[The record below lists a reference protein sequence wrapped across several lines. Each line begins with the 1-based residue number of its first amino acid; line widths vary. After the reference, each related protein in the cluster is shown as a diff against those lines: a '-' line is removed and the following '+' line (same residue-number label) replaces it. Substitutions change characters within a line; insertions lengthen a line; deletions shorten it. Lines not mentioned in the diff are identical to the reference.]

1 MNKATL
7 SVAYD
12 MISNLISLECLLL
25 QTHCCVRL
33 RCLASEGRSS
43 GIFDSSEAVWFRASL
58 WTLHQRQSVIFTA
71 ARASVDEQS
80 LAGVSVGSG
89 PQGGGAAFARRSS
102 QMLSQ
107 SRVVSDGNAHHFL
120 LCSPAEASDLAA
132 VQRQCPASSPKGA
145 EEVVLYHA
153 AGAGGAGRRL
163 VAVTIPVSVAA
174 SSTLAME
181 YVKKRLLLW
190 EDELNA
196 SAGAMDEDEPSSV
209 SADAAAA
216 RHQAAAQTA
225 QQAAAAASRISGDGV
240 GVGGGAMRAQPAPS
254 NTAASQ
260 NVGAGQASAGGQRPT
275 LFNLLEALASDS
287 VTTPEQR
294 NSIRGI
300 VTDFLNHDLP
310 HSKVYSF
317 IGAVVGHDV
326 LHTIVRKLEN
336 EPGRLGVPDAG
347 GLARIEKAFGL
358 SKTTT
363 PQPGG
368 HTSQPSGT
376 ASSST
381 SPHGLPSGGRSGG
394 SMSQDQQHASG
405 AFDGGASNAGV
416 TSRDAILR
424 VIRRNLDSRRMP
436 PQSTKDVF
444 EKVRWLPV
452 RRPLT
457 PVPVFGHTL
466 ISFSNK
472 AIFFGGTNERG
483 EGVSFSSA
491 CVINLNFFS
500 SRIFAFN
507 GDCPSERDGHSTNG
521 LTLQHSPGVILFG
534 GLSGNHFCND
544 VYVLELEFK
553 RWVRKHPAGA
563 LPAPRDQHAASV
575 FPAKTETG
583 NWRDNSSDNLSEFLF
598 IFGGRTGNPCVSFH
612 CLNDMWALH
621 LPSNTWAEV
630 RVGETRPPPRYGF
643 SMIWSEDLHLSL
655 FGGETHGA
663 NGRVSCKERV
673 LLEDFWHFK
682 IKDIVNEA
690 RSGPVVVGEWQ
701 QEIYEGKIGPRS
713 HYAAI
718 FITQRYQEPRAE
730 PRTIE
735 RLMLITS
742 GVTTVTEGGRA
753 RAVET
758 DQISV
763 YFFSKKQWYT
773 VKPRYPADYVG
784 EPFGARQR
792 HVSCFFETHNSL
804 SRTSRPPVPCLFI
817 HGGFRR
823 HQVLGDAWVLSL
835 TGDDPYKG
843 LMSQW
848 GSGVP
853 ACPAGRESL
862 HSHLLSHGVNSTR
875 MTPSWYQRDTHTPGI
890 LWALCSQQRWLFGA
904 IAQLVDN
911 AMHPSVG
918 CRNVWIKF
926 EETPDKDPMLSVQD
940 DGQGL
945 DYPAMNKLLR
955 LYGSFEP
962 GERRRKG
969 YEYGCGFKM
978 AYGRIASSC
987 AIMSRTQGTIG
998 IGMLSLELMGHCD
1011 AREIAAPMCMW
1022 RLPNKELINR
1032 DPNNMADHRHHQRLL
1047 MTYTPFTTPSLLA
1060 EQINVLGT
1068 TPGSRIVF
1076 WDLRDDLDA
1085 LVLDPRDNMLYLSA
1099 APDMRVAGRSRCEA
1113 AAVPGS
1119 SEFERTT
1126 GQAGEAQAVAG
1137 SEFKTEGDQSI
1148 TNGAPDAAGVSL
1160 AGEKQQ
1166 IARDPCRPRIDET
1179 AAATTQVGP
1188 DMLDVDEDGKPL
1200 SPTEQ
1205 PAAAAAGNEAEEAPQ
1220 GESGVKGEQAVAAG
1234 SSERSNGVDDAQGT
1248 SAKTQKSLPPYFP
1261 LWTTARHSP
1270 DFCLATYLFWL
1281 HLHAP
1286 ATVHVQGIPLAPQP
1300 ASYDG
1305 KLQRRREDNAVS
1317 AELTDG
1323 VAEPSV
1329 SSKAQQEASDAA
1341 DLKANLVSSISRPQT
1356 GLGDKRSADGET
1368 SSDGSPAAPSL
1379 YVFLKQRL
1387 YAPAELSYLFTP
1399 ADHDSGCF
1407 ALLGFLND
1415 PTDNTSQPR
1424 VCEAGVML
1432 YFRQRLV
1439 RKLECTFP
1447 DAPKSIDAS
1456 RCPPSERLFGDDEDP
1471 PQLCRYAFTAVINVP
1486 EWMLP
1491 SLNKQEFLHEN
1502 NKPYMKFKARCMKL
1516 MQDYL
1521 MRCRNPQALAEWLEQ
1536 RAKRLSDYQDMQ
1548 RRSRP
1553 KRRLNEDLTDEEQPR
1568 RSPTP
1573 PLTHSSSGAPIWTG
1587 QRGSNTGSAEDA
1599 SGAAK
1604 IQLQQPSSVG
1614 GPEYP
1619 NDEEG
1624 AAEEPCPAQEKKD
1637 GLGAEDAPQDG
1648 MEPSSEGVPLT
1659 GFTESEERETK
1670 DDIGEAAEE
1679 AAVASKS
1686 EEPWTHEGSASHD
1699 TPME

>member
-1 MNKATL
+1 MSVPQDQPLAGMPVG
-7 SVAYD
+7 SVA
-12 MISNLISLECLLL
+12 
-25 QTHCCVRL
+25 Q
-33 RCLASEGRSS
+33 
-43 GIFDSSEAVWFRASL
+43 
-58 WTLHQRQSVIFTA
+58 
-71 ARASVDEQS
+71 
-80 LAGVSVGSG
+80 
-89 PQGGGAAFARRSS
+89 GGAAYGKRGS

-107 SRVVSDGNAHHFL
+107 SRVISDGSAHHFL
-120 LCSPAEASDLAA
+120 LCSPAEAADLAS

-145 EEVVLYHA
+145 EDVVLYHA
-153 AGAGGAGRRL
+153 PSAGGTGRRL
-163 VAVTIPVSVAA
+163 VAVSVPVSLAA
-174 SSTLAME
+174 TSVLAME
-181 YVKKRLLLW
+181 FLKKRLLVW

-196 SAGAMDEDEPSSV
+196 TSSAMDEDEPSGVPTDGAS
-209 SADAAAA
+209 A
-216 RHQAAAQTA
+216 RHQALAASGATA
-225 QQAAAAASRISGDGV
+225 QASGPQQIAAPAATRLPGEGAPCAVPGASVRAQAGPTSATAPQPVA
-240 GVGGGAMRAQPAPS
+240 GGA
-254 NTAASQ
+254 
-260 NVGAGQASAGGQRPT
+260 AGQPSSGGQRPT

-363 PQPGG
+363 PQPS
-368 HTSQPSGT
+368 HTSQASGP

-381 SPHGLPSGGRSGG
+381 SPHGLPSVGGRTAASVA
-394 SMSQDQQHASG
+394 QDQQQGIGG
-405 AFDGGASNAGV
+405 AFDGGAPSAGL

-436 PQSTKDVF
+436 PQSSKDVF

-534 GLSGNHFCND
+534 GLSGNQFCND

-583 NWRDNSSDNLSEFLF
+583 NWRDNSADNLSEFLF

-621 LPSNTWAEV
+621 LPSNTWTEV

-753 RAVET
+753 RATET

-848 GSGVP
+848 GPGVAP
-853 ACPAGRESL
+853 CPGSRESL
-862 HSHLLSHGVNSTR
+862 HSHLMSHGVNSTR

-1068 TPGSRIVF
+1068 MPGSRMVF
-1076 WDLRDDLDA
+1076 WDLRDDLDS
-1085 LVLDPRDNMLYLSA
+1085 LVLDPRDSMLYLSA
-1099 APDMRVAGRSRCEA
+1099 APDVRLPSRGRSGA
-1113 AAVPGS
+1113 DSPPAGLDTAKAS
-1119 SEFERTT
+1119 
-1126 GQAGEAQAVAG
+1126 GQASGASASSSSCAR
-1137 SEFKTEGDQSI
+1137 TGDER
-1148 TNGAPDAAGVSL
+1148 NL
-1160 AGEKQQ
+1160 ANRASDGQGPSANEKPH
-1166 IARDPCRPRIDET
+1166 IARDPCRPRIDE
-1179 AAATTQVGP
+1179 AAAPNAQVGP

-1205 PAAAAAGNEAEEAPQ
+1205 AATSVPGNE
-1220 GESGVKGEQAVAAG
+1220 GEDGQEGDSGVKTEQTAG
-1234 SSERSNGVDDAQGT
+1234 STERTSGSEQNNQGEVK
-1248 SAKTQKSLPPYFP
+1248 SQKSLPPYFP

-1286 ATVHVQGIPLAPQP
+1286 ATIHVQGIPLSPQP
-1300 ASYDG
+1300 ASYG
-1305 KLQRRREDNAVS
+1305 GRAFGRREDRTP

-1323 VAEPSV
+1323 MADANAA
-1329 SSKAQQEASDAA
+1329 SKEQQEASDASGDA
-1341 DLKANLVSSISRPQT
+1341 KAKLVSSISRPQT
-1356 GLGDKRSADGET
+1356 ALAEKRGADGEAV
-1368 SSDGSPAAPSL
+1368 SDGSPQVPSL

-1399 ADHDSGCF
+1399 TDHDCGCF
-1407 ALLGFLND
+1407 ALMGFLND
-1415 PTDNTSQPR
+1415 PTNHSSPR
-1424 VCEAGVML
+1424 VCEAGVLL
-1432 YFRQRLV
+1432 YFKQRLI
-1439 RKLECTFP
+1439 RKLECAFP

-1456 RCPPSERLFGDDEDP
+1456 RYPPSGSLFGEDDEA

-1516 MQDYL
+1516 MQEYL
-1521 MRCRNPQALAEWLEQ
+1521 MRCRDPQALGEWLEQ
-1536 RAKRLSDYQDMQ
+1536 RAKRLSDYQEMQ

-1587 QRGSNTGSAEDA
+1587 QRGSNTGNAEDA

-1604 IQLQQPSSVG
+1604 IELQQPSAS
-1614 GPEYP
+1614 EDP

-1624 AAEEPCPAQEKKD
+1624 AAEDGGSPQVKKD
-1637 GLGAEDAPQDG
+1637 GPRPEESAQDG
-1648 MEPSSEGVPLT
+1648 IEVTAEGVPI
-1659 GFTESEERETK
+1659 GAFTESEERETK
-1670 DDIGEAAEE
+1670 DECGDAAEE
-1679 AAVASKS
+1679 PGVAAKS
-1686 EEPWTHEGSASHD
+1686 EEPWSQDGSGEHD
-1699 TPME
+1699 TPLE

>member
-1 MNKATL
+1 MSAPP
-7 SVAYD
+7 
-12 MISNLISLECLLL
+12 L
-25 QTHCCVRL
+25 QDPPMVGMPAH
-33 RCLASEGRSS
+33 
-43 GIFDSSEAVWFRASL
+43 
-58 WTLHQRQSVIFTA
+58 
-71 ARASVDEQS
+71 
-80 LAGVSVGSG
+80 AGA
-89 PQGGGAAFARRSS
+89 QGGAVPFAKRS
-102 QMLSQ
+102 MHLLSQ
-107 SRVVSDGNAHHFL
+107 SRLITDGTAHHFI
-120 LCSPAEASDLAA
+120 LCSPAEAVDMAA
-132 VQRQCPASSPKGA
+132 VQRQCSVSTPKGA
-145 EEVVLYHA
+145 EGVTLYHA
-153 AGAGGAGRRL
+153 PYSGGSGRRV
-163 VAVTIPVSVAA
+163 VAVSVPISLAA
-174 SSTLAME
+174 SSVLAME
-181 YVKKRLLLW
+181 LLKKSLFAW

-196 SAGAMDEDEPSSV
+196 SFGAMDEDEDPAGAGDV
-209 SADAAAA
+209 AAVRQQGA
-216 RHQAAAQTA
+216 TA
-225 QQAAAAASRISGDGV
+225 TAGSAAAASVSAGQPVGHQQVAPASGNAVDAATG
-240 GVGGGAMRAQPAPS
+240 APS
-254 NTAASQ
+254 S
-260 NVGAGQASAGGQRPT
+260 GGQRPT

-287 VTTPEQR
+287 VTTPDQR

-358 SKTTT
+358 SKTTNQ
-363 PQPGG
+363 QPA
-368 HTSQPSGT
+368 HSPQPSG
-376 ASSST
+376 AA
-381 SPHGLPSGGRSGG
+381 RSAVGVP
-394 SMSQDQQHASG
+394 QDQQQTTSG
-405 AFDGGASNAGV
+405 AFDGGASGPGP

-424 VIRRNLDSRRMP
+424 MIRRNLDSRRMP

-483 EGVSFSSA
+483 EGVSFRSA

-500 SRIFAFN
+500 SRIFVFC
-507 GDCPSERDGHSTNG
+507 GEYPSERDGHSTNG

-544 VYVLELEFK
+544 VYILELDFK
-553 RWVRKHPAGA
+553 RWVRKHPAG
-563 LPAPRDQHAASV
+563 LPPAPRDQHAASV

-583 NWRDNSSDNLSEFLF
+583 NWRDSSSDNLSEFLF
-598 IFGGRTGNPCVSFH
+598 VFGGRTGNPSVSFH

-621 LPSNTWAEV
+621 IPSNTWTEV
-630 RVGETRPPPRYGF
+630 RVGDTKPPPRYGF

-663 NGRVSCKERV
+663 NGRVSCRERV

-690 RSGPVVVGEWQ
+690 HSGPVVVGEWQ

-742 GVTTVTEGGRA
+742 GVTTVMEGGRA
-753 RAVET
+753 RATET

-792 HVSCFFETHNSL
+792 HVACFFETHNPL
-804 SRTSRPPVPCLFI
+804 ARPSRPPVPCLFI

-843 LMSQW
+843 LMAQGGPGAVS
-848 GSGVP
+848 
-853 ACPAGRESL
+853 CPVGGESL
-862 HSHLLSHGVNSTR
+862 HSHLMGHGINSMR

-890 LWALCSQQRWLFGA
+890 LWALCSQQRWLMGA

-1068 TPGSRIVF
+1068 MPGSRMVF
-1076 WDLRDDLDA
+1076 WDLRDDLDS
-1085 LVLDPRDNMLYLSA
+1085 LVVDPRDNMMYLSS
-1099 APDMRVAGRSRCEA
+1099 APDVRLPSQGRC
-1113 AAVPGS
+1113 GS
-1119 SEFERTT
+1119 SPLSRNGESAVSSSDVKTADQTSATT
-1126 GQAGEAQAVAG
+1126 GAPV
-1137 SEFKTEGDQSI
+1137 TEGKPSEAHGI
-1148 TNGAPDAAGVSL
+1148 PNGLASEVS
-1160 AGEKQQ
+1160 GKGNDERPQT
-1166 IARDPCRPRIDET
+1166 IRDPCRPPVDET
-1179 AAATTQVGP
+1179 AAANAHVGP

-1200 SPTEQ
+1200 NTPVQTGPSSIHAEDGSSGEGVKSEQ
-1205 PAAAAAGNEAEEAPQ
+1205 PNETGTERVSHGDVE
-1220 GESGVKGEQAVAAG
+1220 GEQVK
-1234 SSERSNGVDDAQGT
+1234 S
-1248 SAKTQKSLPPYFP
+1248 QKSLPPHFP

-1270 DFCLATYLFWL
+1270 DYCLATYLFWL
-1281 HLHAP
+1281 NLHAP
-1286 ATVHVQGIPLAPQP
+1286 ATVHVQGIPLSPQP
-1300 ASYDG
+1300 LSYGGRQRETRDTKAAS
-1305 KLQRRREDNAVS
+1305 EVTES
-1317 AELTDG
+1317 TAETHI
-1323 VAEPSV
+1323 
-1329 SSKAQQEASDAA
+1329 SKEQQEAAELQAEAA
-1341 DLKANLVSSISRPQT
+1341 SGLIASISRPQT
-1356 GLGDKRSADGET
+1356 ALAEKRSAEGELMGDGNPI
-1368 SSDGSPAAPSL
+1368 SPSL
-1379 YVFLKQRL
+1379 YLFLKQRL

-1399 ADHDSGCF
+1399 ADHDAGCF
-1407 ALLGFLND
+1407 ALMGFLND
-1415 PTDNTSQPR
+1415 PVGDSSQPR

-1432 YFRQRLV
+1432 YFKQRLI
-1439 RKLECTFP
+1439 RRLECTFP
-1447 DAPKSIDAS
+1447 DAPKYIEAS
-1456 RCPPSERLFGDDEDP
+1456 RYPPSERLFGQDGEP
-1471 PQLCRYAFTAVINVP
+1471 PQICRYAFTAVINVP

-1502 NKPYMKFKARCMKL
+1502 NKPYLKFKARCMKL
-1516 MQDYL
+1516 MQEYL
-1521 MRCRNPQALAEWLEQ
+1521 SRCRNPQALNTWIEQ

-1548 RRSRP
+1548 RRNRP

-1587 QRGSNTGSAEDA
+1587 QRGSNAGSAEE
-1599 SGAAK
+1599 GPTAAK
-1604 IQLQQPSSVG
+1604 QVQEAGGTEDPPSYTNDGEVAGEDPMAAAAPVKKGELGTEDMAQDGAGPPASVPDANYTE
-1614 GPEYP
+1614 PEEKETK
-1619 NDEEG
+1619 EEG
-1624 AAEEPCPAQEKKD
+1624 
-1637 GLGAEDAPQDG
+1637 GG
-1648 MEPSSEGVPLT
+1648 
-1659 GFTESEERETK
+1659 
-1670 DDIGEAAEE
+1670 DIAEE
-1679 AAVASKS
+1679 AAVTNKS
-1686 EEPWTHEGSASHD
+1686 EEPWSHEVAPASD
-1699 TPME
+1699 APGAD

>member
-1 MNKATL
+1 M
-7 SVAYD
+7 
-12 MISNLISLECLLL
+12 
-25 QTHCCVRL
+25 
-33 RCLASEGRSS
+33 
-43 GIFDSSEAVWFRASL
+43 
-58 WTLHQRQSVIFTA
+58 
-71 ARASVDEQS
+71 
-80 LAGVSVGSG
+80 
-89 PQGGGAAFARRSS
+89 
-102 QMLSQ
+102 
-107 SRVVSDGNAHHFL
+107 
-120 LCSPAEASDLAA
+120 AA
-132 VQRQCPASSPKGA
+132 VQRQCSVSTPKGA
-145 EEVVLYHA
+145 EGVTLYHA
-153 AGAGGAGRRL
+153 PYAGGAGRR
-163 VAVTIPVSVAA
+163 VIAVSVPISLAA
-174 SSTLAME
+174 SSVLAME
-181 YVKKRLLLW
+181 LLKKRLFAW
-190 EDELNA
+190 EDDLNA
-196 SAGAMDEDEPSSV
+196 AFGAMDEDEDPTGSG
-209 SADAAAA
+209 DATTG
-216 RHQAAAQTA
+216 R
-225 QQAAAAASRISGDGV
+225 QQAAAAAGTTTAASVSASQPVGPQQVAPASSNAVDAAAGAVAGGAPIRPHPGPSTV
-240 GVGGGAMRAQPAPS
+240 PPAQGVGGAPS
-254 NTAASQ
+254 QPNS
-260 NVGAGQASAGGQRPT
+260 GGQRPT

-287 VTTPEQR
+287 VTTPDQR

-358 SKTTT
+358 SKTTNQ
-363 PQPGG
+363 QPT
-368 HTSQPSGT
+368 HSPQPSGS
-376 ASSST
+376 ASST
-381 SPHGLPSGGRSGG
+381 TPHGVVAGGARSAVGVP
-394 SMSQDQQHASG
+394 QDQQQAAGG
-405 AFDGGASNAGV
+405 AFDGGAAGPGLSN
-416 TSRDAILR
+416 RDAILR

-483 EGVSFSSA
+483 EGVSFRSA

-500 SRIFAFN
+500 SRIFVFC
-507 GDCPSERDGHSTNG
+507 GEYPSERDGHSTNG

-544 VYVLELEFK
+544 VYILELDFK
-553 RWVRKHPAGA
+553 RWVRKHPAG
-563 LPAPRDQHAASV
+563 LPPAPRDQHAASV

-583 NWRDNSSDNLSEFLF
+583 NWRDSSSDNLSEFLF
-598 IFGGRTGNPCVSFH
+598 VFGGRTGNPSVSFH

-621 LPSNTWAEV
+621 ITSNTWTEV
-630 RVGETRPPPRYGF
+630 RVGDTKPPPRYGF

-663 NGRVSCKERV
+663 NGRVSCRERV

-690 RSGPVVVGEWQ
+690 HSGPVVVGEWQ

-742 GVTTVTEGGRA
+742 GVTTVMEGGRA
-753 RAVET
+753 RATET

-792 HVSCFFETHNSL
+792 HVACFFETHNPL
-804 SRTSRPPVPCLFI
+804 ARPTRPPVPCLFI

-843 LMSQW
+843 LMAQGGPGAVS
-848 GSGVP
+848 
-853 ACPAGRESL
+853 CPVGGESL
-862 HSHLLSHGVNSTR
+862 HSHLMGHGINSMR

-890 LWALCSQQRWLFGA
+890 LWALCSQQRWLMGA
-904 IAQLVDN
+904 IAQLIDN

-1068 TPGSRIVF
+1068 MPGSRMVF
-1076 WDLRDDLDA
+1076 WDLRDDLDS
-1085 LVLDPRDNMLYLSA
+1085 LVVDSRDNMMYLSS
-1099 APDMRVAGRSRCEA
+1099 APGIRLPGQGRF
-1113 AAVPGS
+1113 GS
-1119 SEFERTT
+1119 STASRSGEPGGCSSEVKMADQTSPATGASTT
-1126 GQAGEAQAVAG
+1126 EAKPAETQGVPNGLASEG
-1137 SEFKTEGDQSI
+1137 SGNGNDEKPQSI
-1148 TNGAPDAAGVSL
+1148 
-1160 AGEKQQ
+1160 
-1166 IARDPCRPRIDET
+1166 RDPCRPPVDE
-1179 AAATTQVGP
+1179 AAAANAQVGP

-1200 SPTEQ
+1200 NTPGQAGSSPAGDGNSGEGVKSEQ
-1205 PAAAAAGNEAEEAPQ
+1205 PAEGVAERATSADVQ
-1220 GESGVKGEQAVAAG
+1220 GEQAKGQRA
-1234 SSERSNGVDDAQGT
+1234 
-1248 SAKTQKSLPPYFP
+1248 LPPHFP

-1270 DFCLATYLFWL
+1270 DYCLATYLFWL
-1281 HLHAP
+1281 NLHAP
-1286 ATVHVQGIPLAPQP
+1286 ATIHVQGIPLSPQP
-1300 ASYDG
+1300 LSYGGRQRESRETKGAS
-1305 KLQRRREDNAVS
+1305 E
-1317 AELTDG
+1317 
-1323 VAEPSV
+1323 VAESNAE
-1329 SSKAQQEASDAA
+1329 SHISKEQQEAAELQAEAA
-1341 DLKANLVSSISRPQT
+1341 SGLIASISRPQT
-1356 GLGDKRSADGET
+1356 ALAEKRSADGDLMA
-1368 SSDGSPAAPSL
+1368 DGSPLSPSL
-1379 YVFLKQRL
+1379 YLFLKQRL
-1387 YAPAELSYLFTP
+1387 YAPVICHPAMGGHCSLRSDWKYSTHAFAADESTLSSSYFGCALMVWLCVPEQVELSYLFTP
-1399 ADHDSGCF
+1399 ADHDAGCF
-1407 ALLGFLND
+1407 ALMGFLND
-1415 PTDNTSQPR
+1415 PTGESSQPR
-1424 VCEAGVML
+1424 VCEAGVLL
-1432 YFRQRLV
+1432 YFKQRLI

-1447 DAPKSIDAS
+1447 DAPKYIEAS
-1456 RCPPSERLFGDDEDP
+1456 RYPPSERLFGQDGEP
-1471 PQLCRYAFTAVINVP
+1471 PQICRYAFTAVINVP

-1502 NKPYMKFKARCMKL
+1502 NKPYLKFKARCLKL

-1521 MRCRNPQALAEWLEQ
+1521 SRCRNPQALNAWIEQ
-1536 RAKRLSDYQDMQ
+1536 RTKRLSEYQDMQ
-1548 RRSRP
+1548 RRNRP

-1587 QRGSNTGSAEDA
+1587 QRGSNAGSAEDA
-1599 SGAAK
+1599 PAAAK
-1604 IQLQQPSSVG
+1604 QVQESG
-1614 GPEYP
+1614 GTEDAATYP
-1619 NDEEG
+1619 NDG
-1624 AAEEPCPAQEKKD
+1624 DVA
-1637 GLGAEDAPQDG
+1637 AEDAMGATAPVKKGELGADDMAQDG
-1648 MEPSSEGVPLT
+1648 TGAPASVPVASY
-1659 GFTESEERETK
+1659 TESEEKETK
-1670 DDIGEAAEE
+1670 EEGGGDLSEE
-1679 AAVASKS
+1679 ATVGNKA
-1686 EEPWTHEGSASHD
+1686 EEPWTQEVAPASD
-1699 TPME
+1699 APATE

>member
-1 MNKATL
+1 MADAEMSAPHL
-7 SVAYD
+7 QDQPVGAPSSAAY
-12 MISNLISLECLLL
+12 
-25 QTHCCVRL
+25 
-33 RCLASEGRSS
+33 
-43 GIFDSSEAVWFRASL
+43 
-58 WTLHQRQSVIFTA
+58 
-71 ARASVDEQS
+71 
-80 LAGVSVGSG
+80 
-89 PQGGGAAFARRSS
+89 GGAASPPGGPGGMPKRSL
-102 QMLSQ
+102 QLLSQ
-107 SRVVSDGNAHHFL
+107 SRLVSDGSAHHFL
-120 LCSPAEASDLAA
+120 LCAPSEAVDMVA
-132 VQRQCPASSPKGA
+132 VQRQCAATSPKGA
-145 EEVVLYHA
+145 EEVVLYHTPCQGA
-153 AGAGGAGRRL
+153 PAGGGPPTRRV
-163 VAVTIPVSVAA
+163 VAVSVPLSLAA
-174 SSTLAME
+174 SSVLAME
-181 YVKKRLLLW
+181 LLKKRLLTW
-190 EDELNA
+190 EAELNA
-196 SAGAMDEDEPSSV
+196 SLTAIDEDEGPPPGAPAPHATTQTDGVPPLGAPSSRAQGV
-209 SADAAAA
+209 APSSTGAPS
-216 RHQAAAQTA
+216 QAM
-225 QQAAAAASRISGDGV
+225 
-240 GVGGGAMRAQPAPS
+240 GGGPVVQGPPPPATQQQS
-254 NTAASQ
+254 AS
-260 NVGAGQASAGGQRPT
+260 SQRPT

-287 VTTPEQR
+287 VTTPDQR

-347 GLARIEKAFGL
+347 GLARIEKAFGSGVL
-358 SKTTT
+358 S
-363 PQPGG
+363 
-368 HTSQPSGT
+368 
-376 ASSST
+376 
-381 SPHGLPSGGRSGG
+381 
-394 SMSQDQQHASG
+394 SG
-405 AFDGGASNAGV
+405 ACEAVSSGSGL

-472 AIFFGGTNERG
+472 AIFFGGSNGRG
-483 EGVSFSSA
+483 EGVSFRSA

-500 SRIFAFN
+500 SRIFVFC
-507 GDCPSERDGHSTNG
+507 GEHPSERDGHSTNG

-534 GLSGNHFCND
+534 GLSDNQFCND
-544 VYVLELEFK
+544 VYVLELDFK
-553 RWVRKHPAGA
+553 RWVRKHPAGQP
-563 LPAPRDQHAASV
+563 PAPRDQHAASV

-583 NWRDNSSDNLSEFLF
+583 NWRDSSADNLSEFLF
-598 IFGGRTGNPCVSFH
+598 IFGGRTGNPRVSFH

-621 LPSNTWAEV
+621 LPSNTWKQV
-630 RVGETRPPPRYGF
+630 DVGGVRPPPRYGF

-663 NGRVSCKERV
+663 SGKVSCKERV

-690 RSGPVVVGEWQ
+690 HSGPLVVGEWQ
-701 QEIYEGKIGPRS
+701 QEEYEGKIGPRS

-718 FITQRYQEPRAE
+718 FITQRYQEPKVGVDGKVTQ

-742 GVTTVTEGGRA
+742 GVTTVTEGDRTRA
-753 RAVET
+753 TET

-792 HVSCFFETHNSL
+792 HVACFFETHNPL
-804 SRTSRPPVPCLFI
+804 ARPSRPPVPCLFV

-843 LMSQW
+843 LMPQGGPSA
-848 GSGVP
+848 V
-853 ACPAGRESL
+853 ACPVAGGESL
-862 HSHLLSHGVNSTR
+862 HAHLMSHGVNTMR
-875 MTPSWYQRDTHTPGI
+875 LMPSWYQRDTHTPGI
-890 LWALCSQQRWLFGA
+890 LWALCSQQRWLLGA

-926 EETPDKDPMLSVQD
+926 EETPDRDPMLSVQD

-1047 MTYTPFTTPSLLA
+1047 MTYGVLGLGFGTEQSLRGSGRPRGSACRSRLLRRGERGFLGGVAVERFVLRHPSLLSRVRLHVRYTPFTTPSLLA
-1060 EQINVLGT
+1060 DQINVLGT
-1068 TPGSRIVF
+1068 MPGSRIVF

-1085 LVLDPRDNMLYLSA
+1085 LVLDPRDCMLYLSS
-1099 APDMRVAGRSRCEA
+1099 APSDVRPVSCGKGEEGR
-1113 AAVPGS
+1113 P
-1119 SEFERTT
+1119 
-1126 GQAGEAQAVAG
+1126 
-1137 SEFKTEGDQSI
+1137 
-1148 TNGAPDAAGVSL
+1148 SL
-1160 AGEKQQ
+1160 AGEAEGSTDAKPGGSLVFSCTSPAASSVEPMNLEASQQ
-1166 IARDPCRPRIDET
+1166 GLSNGLVSEESVGAASEEKLQQAVRDPCRPRIDE
-1179 AAATTQVGP
+1179 AATAPPTMGP
-1188 DMLDVDEDGKPL
+1188 EMLDAEERGCGESIMKV
-1200 SPTEQ
+1200 EQ
-1205 PAAAAAGNEAEEAPQ
+1205 PAAADAG
-1220 GESGVKGEQAVAAG
+1220 GVVGSSGVEDTREPRELEINTGI
-1234 SSERSNGVDDAQGT
+1234 
-1248 SAKTQKSLPPYFP
+1248 QKALPPYFP
-1261 LWTTARHSP
+1261 LWTTARHAP
-1270 DFCLATYLFWL
+1270 DYCLATYLFWL

-1286 ATVHVQGIPLAPQP
+1286 ATTHVQGIPLAPQP
-1300 ASYDG
+1300 ASYG
-1305 KLQRRREDNAVS
+1305 SQQPAKPREVKGPPAP
-1317 AELTDG
+1317 AEQADEIPG
-1323 VAEPSV
+1323 EVPPARE
-1329 SSKAQQEASDAA
+1329 QQETSDTNNA
-1341 DLKANLVSSISRPQT
+1341 DATGSGWLLSSTSRPQAA
-1356 GLGDKRSADGET
+1356 LAEKRSTDGELMT
-1368 SSDGSPAAPSL
+1368 DGSPVAPSL
-1379 YVFLKQRL
+1379 YIFLKQRL
-1387 YAPAELSYLFTP
+1387 YCAAELSYLFTP
-1399 ADHDSGCF
+1399 ADHDAGCF
-1407 ALLGFLND
+1407 ALMGFLND
-1415 PTDNTSQPR
+1415 PMDNAYQPR
-1424 VCEAGVML
+1424 VCEAGVLL
-1432 YFRQRLV
+1432 YFKQRLI

-1447 DAPKSIDAS
+1447 DAPKYIDAA
-1456 RCPPSERLFGDDEDP
+1456 RLPPSERIFGLDGEP
-1471 PQLCRYAFTAVINVP
+1471 PQICRYAFTAVINVP

-1521 MRCRNPQALAEWLEQ
+1521 SRCRNPQALSAWLEQ
-1536 RAKRLSDYQDMQ
+1536 RSKRLSDYQEQQ

-1587 QRGSNTGSAEDA
+1587 QRGSNTGGADSC
-1599 SGAAK
+1599 SQAAK
-1604 IQLQQPSSVG
+1604 LQLQEPSAAAESSAYANEAEAAADDHRG
-1614 GPEYP
+1614 GAQLKKHELGPE
-1619 NDEEG
+1619 DM
-1624 AAEEPCPAQEKKD
+1624 A
-1637 GLGAEDAPQDG
+1637 QDG
-1648 MEPSSEGVPLT
+1648 MEAPAAPEGAPVV
-1659 GFTESEERETK
+1659 GFTESEERGSKTESG
-1670 DDIGEAAEE
+1670 DIAEAAIS
-1679 AAVASKS
+1679 SKS
-1686 EEPWTHEGSASHD
+1686 EEPWAQDSVPPPD
-1699 TPME
+1699 TPVE

>member
-1 MNKATL
+1 MSAPP
-7 SVAYD
+7 
-12 MISNLISLECLLL
+12 L
-25 QTHCCVRL
+25 QDQPSAALPTGS
-33 RCLASEGRSS
+33 AQ
-43 GIFDSSEAVWFRASL
+43 A
-58 WTLHQRQSVIFTA
+58 TA
-71 ARASVDEQS
+71 A
-80 LAGVSVGSG
+80 LYTK
-89 PQGGGAAFARRSS
+89 RRS

-107 SRVVSDGNAHHFL
+107 SRLISDGTANHFL
-120 LCSPAEASDLAA
+120 LCSPAEATDLAA
-132 VQRQCPASSPKGA
+132 VQRQCSAYSPKGV
-145 EEVVLYHA
+145 EEVILYHA
-153 AGAGGAGRRL
+153 PTPGATTRR
-163 VAVTIPVSVAA
+163 VVAA
-174 SSTLAME
+174 SVPLSLAASSVIAME
-181 YVKKRLLLW
+181 LLKKRLIIW

-196 SAGAMDEDEPSSV
+196 SFSGMDEDEPSGGPIDATSSRHQTIAASASTVHGGSQQQVPATTAVTSGEGAPGSV
-209 SADAAAA
+209 SGAPMRPQPPPSNPTAP
-216 RHQAAAQTA
+216 QAM
-225 QQAAAAASRISGDGV
+225 
-240 GVGGGAMRAQPAPS
+240 GGAPAP
-254 NTAASQ
+254 AS
-260 NVGAGQASAGGQRPT
+260 SGGQRPT

-363 PQPGG
+363 PQPS
-368 HTSQPSGT
+368 HTPQPSGS

-381 SPHGLPSGGRSGG
+381 SPHGVPSVAARTTAATA
-394 SMSQDQQHASG
+394 QEQHHAASG
-405 AFDGGASNAGV
+405 AFEGGASGSGL

-483 EGVSFSSA
+483 EGVSFRSA

-500 SRIFAFN
+500 SRIFVFC
-507 GDCPSERDGHSTNG
+507 GEYPSERDGHSTNG

-534 GLSGNHFCND
+534 GLSGDRFCND
-544 VYVLELEFK
+544 VYILELDFK
-553 RWVRKHPAGA
+553 RWVRKHPAGTP
-563 LPAPRDQHAASV
+563 PAPRDQHAASV

-621 LPSNTWAEV
+621 LPSNTWTEV

-701 QEIYEGKIGPRS
+701 QENYEGKIGPRS

-742 GVTTVTEGGRA
+742 GVTSVTEGGRA
-753 RAVET
+753 RATET

-843 LMSQW
+843 LMAQ
-848 GSGVP
+848 GGPGVV
-853 ACPAGRESL
+853 ACPVGRESL
-862 HSHLLSHGVNSTR
+862 HSHLMSHGINSMR

-890 LWALCSQQRWLFGA
+890 LWGLCSQQRWLFGA

-1068 TPGSRIVF
+1068 MPGSRMVF
-1076 WDLRDDLDA
+1076 WDLRDDLDS
-1085 LVLDPRDNMLYLSA
+1085 LVLDSRDSMLYLSS
-1099 APDMRVAGRSRCEA
+1099 APDVRTPNRGRGEASSPGKTAEPDTPAAQAGTAPGA
-1113 AAVPGS
+1113 AS
-1119 SEFERTT
+1119 SE
-1126 GQAGEAQAVAG
+1126 AHA
-1137 SEFKTEGDQSI
+1137 TEGHSI
-1148 TNGAPDAAGVSL
+1148 TNGASSDGPGATEGGKPQNFV
-1160 AGEKQQ
+1160 
-1166 IARDPCRPRIDET
+1166 DPCRPRIEPP
-1179 AAATTQVGP
+1179 AATAQAGP

-1200 SPTEQ
+1200 SPAEQ
-1205 PAAAAAGNEAEEAPQ
+1205 PTSSPTAGEIGEEGHAAE
-1220 GESGVKGEQAVAAG
+1220 GVKEEQPTG
-1234 SSERSNGVDDAQGT
+1234 SSERPAGSEDTPGET
-1248 SAKTQKSLPPYFP
+1248 TRSQKSLPPYFP

-1270 DFCLATYLFWL
+1270 DYCLATYLFWL
-1281 HLHAP
+1281 NLHAP
-1286 ATVHVQGIPLAPQP
+1286 ATIHVQGLPLTPQP
-1300 ASYDG
+1300 ASYG
-1305 KLQRRREDNAVS
+1305 GRQPRRRDENAP

-1323 VAEPSV
+1323 SAE
-1329 SSKAQQEASDAA
+1329 SKNATREYLEASDASA
-1341 DLKANLVSSISRPQT
+1341 EAKSGLVSSISRPQT
-1356 GLGDKRSADGET
+1356 ALAEKRSTDGELLP
-1368 SSDGSPAAPSL
+1368 DGSPLTPSL
-1379 YVFLKQRL
+1379 YAFLKQRL
-1387 YAPAELSYLFTP
+1387 YAVAELSYLFTP
-1399 ADHDSGCF
+1399 ADHDAGCF

-1415 PTDNTSQPR
+1415 PTNDAYQPR

-1447 DAPKSIDAS
+1447 DVPKFIDAS
-1456 RCPPSERLFGDDEDP
+1456 RCLPSGRLFGDEENS
-1471 PQLCRYAFTAVINVP
+1471 PQICRYAFTAVINVP

-1521 MRCRNPQALAEWLEQ
+1521 VRCRNPQALSEWLEQ

-1587 QRGSNTGSAEDA
+1587 QRGSNAGATEDG
-1599 SGAAK
+1599 SGATK
-1604 IQLQQPSSVG
+1604 IQLEQPCGADGSV
-1614 GPEYP
+1614 YP
-1619 NDEEG
+1619 NDDDGTGEDAG
-1624 AAEEPCPAQEKKD
+1624 SAQLKKD
-1637 GLGAEDAPQDG
+1637 EVGPDEMAQDG
-1648 MEPSSEGVPLT
+1648 IEAAPEGVANASY
-1659 GFTESEERETK
+1659 TESEERETK
-1670 DDIGEAAEE
+1670 DECGDATEE
-1679 AAVASKS
+1679 GAVASKS
-1686 EEPWTHEGSASHD
+1686 EEPWAPEGAAPHD
-1699 TPME
+1699 APVG

>member
-1 MNKATL
+1 MSATPIQDQQ
-7 SVAYD
+7 AQG
-12 MISNLISLECLLL
+12 M
-25 QTHCCVRL
+25 
-33 RCLASEGRSS
+33 
-43 GIFDSSEAVWFRASL
+43 F
-58 WTLHQRQSVIFTA
+58 
-71 ARASVDEQS
+71 
-80 LAGVSVGSG
+80 AGSAT
-89 PQGGGAAFARRSS
+89 QGGGASYSKRSA

-107 SRVVSDGNAHHFL
+107 SRLISDGTAHHFI
-120 LCSPAEASDLAA
+120 LCSPSEAVDMSA
-132 VQRQCPASSPKGA
+132 VHRQCSASSPKGA
-145 EEVVLYHA
+145 EEVILYHA
-153 AGAGGAGRRL
+153 PSPGGGSRRV
-163 VAVTIPVSVAA
+163 VAVTVPVSLAP
-174 SSTLAME
+174 SSVIAME
-181 YVKKRLLLW
+181 LLKKRLFVW

-196 SAGAMDEDEPSSV
+196 SLHGMEEDEPPAEHADVPSARHVAAPAVPGASAAHSGSQQHLPPASGGSPDGAPCSV
-209 SADAAAA
+209 STGAPLRPQPDSGVAHAPPTGGAPQN
-216 RHQAAAQTA
+216 QAA
-225 QQAAAAASRISGDGV
+225 S
-240 GVGGGAMRAQPAPS
+240 
-254 NTAASQ
+254 
-260 NVGAGQASAGGQRPT
+260 GGQRPT

-358 SKTTT
+358 SKTTNAQSSHS
-363 PQPGG
+363 P
-368 HTSQPSGT
+368 QPSGS
-376 ASSST
+376 ASST
-381 SPHGLPSGGRSGG
+381 SPHAVAAGVGRTIAAP
-394 SMSQDQQHASG
+394 QEQQQAASS
-405 AFDGGASNAGV
+405 AFDGTATGSGL
-416 TSRDAILR
+416 TSRDAILQ

-483 EGVSFSSA
+483 EGVSFRSA

-500 SRIFAFN
+500 SRIFVFC
-507 GDCPSERDGHSTNG
+507 GEYPSERDGHSTNG

-534 GLSGNHFCND
+534 GLSANRFCND
-544 VYVLELEFK
+544 VYILELDFK
-553 RWVRKHPAGA
+553 RWVRKHPAGTP
-563 LPAPRDQHAASV
+563 PAPRDQHAASV

-583 NWRDNSSDNLSEFLF
+583 NWRDNSSENLSEFLF
-598 IFGGRTGNPCVSFH
+598 IFGGRTGNPNVSFH

-621 LPSNTWAEV
+621 LPSNTWTEV

-655 FGGETHGA
+655 FGGETHGV

-701 QEIYEGKIGPRS
+701 QEAYEGKIGPRS

-742 GVTTVTEGGRA
+742 GVTSVVEGGRT

-792 HVSCFFETHNSL
+792 HVSCFFETHNSVA
-804 SRTSRPPVPCLFI
+804 RGSRPPVPCLFI

-843 LMSQW
+843 LMSQ
-848 GSGVP
+848 GGPGVVS
-853 ACPAGRESL
+853 CPVGGESL
-862 HSHLLSHGVNSTR
+862 HSHLMTQGINSMR

-904 IAQLVDN
+904 VAQLVDN
-911 AMHPSVG
+911 ALNPAVG

-926 EETPDKDPMLSVQD
+926 EETPDRDPMLSVQD

-1068 TPGSRIVF
+1068 MPGSRIVF
-1076 WDLRDDLDA
+1076 WDLRDDLDSV
-1085 LVLDPRDNMLYLSA
+1085 VLDPRDNMLYLSSV
-1099 APDMRVAGRSRCEA
+1099 PDVPTSNRSRCG
-1113 AAVPGS
+1113 VRSPS
-1119 SEFERTT
+1119 KNVDTERTADPT
-1126 GQAGEAQAVAG
+1126 GGASSSVANSEVKAGESV
-1137 SEFKTEGDQSI
+1137 
-1148 TNGAPDAAGVSL
+1148 TNGSAVDQPATTNEENPQSH
-1160 AGEKQQ
+1160 
-1166 IARDPCRPRIDET
+1166 RDPCRPRIDE
-1179 AAATTQVGP
+1179 ASVSNVPVGP

-1200 SPTEQ
+1200 KPPEQ
-1205 PAAAAAGNEAEEAPQ
+1205 PAALAAANKTEESSAEAEKAEQP
-1220 GESGVKGEQAVAAG
+1220 KGG
-1234 SSERSNGVDDAQGT
+1234 SERGSGSEDSHAEASKNQESLPPNFPFWT
-1248 SAKTQKSLPPYFP
+1248 SAK
-1261 LWTTARHSP
+1261 HSP
-1270 DFCLATYLFWL
+1270 DYCLATYLYWL
-1281 HLHAP
+1281 NLHAP
-1286 ATVHVQGIPLAPQP
+1286 ATIHVQGIPLVPQP
-1300 ASYDG
+1300 LSYSAEQQAMRDANTPSEPVGDTADASTTSKECQGAGDSTADARG
-1305 KLQRRREDNAVS
+1305 GFVS
-1317 AELTDG
+1317 A
-1323 VAEPSV
+1323 
-1329 SSKAQQEASDAA
+1329 
-1341 DLKANLVSSISRPQT
+1341 ISRPQAAMAQ
-1356 GLGDKRSADGET
+1356 KRSADSET
-1368 SSDGSPAAPSL
+1368 GAEGSALGPSL

-1387 YAPAELSYLFTP
+1387 YALAELNYLFTP
-1399 ADHDSGCF
+1399 ADHESGCF
-1407 ALLGFLND
+1407 ALFGFLND
-1415 PTDNTSQPR
+1415 PSDESYHPR

-1432 YFRQRLV
+1432 YFRQRLI

-1456 RCPPSERLFGDDEDP
+1456 LCPPGPRMFGEDGNP
-1471 PQLCRYAFTAVINVP
+1471 PQICRYAFTALINVP

-1502 NKPYMKFKARCMKL
+1502 NKPYMKFKMRCMKL
-1516 MQDYL
+1516 MQEYL
-1521 MRCRNPQALAEWLEQ
+1521 SRCRNPQALSEWLEQ
-1536 RAKRLSDYQDMQ
+1536 RAKRLSDYQDTQ
-1548 RRSRP
+1548 RRMRP
-1553 KRRLNEDLTDEEQPR
+1553 KRRLNEDLTDEEHPR

-1587 QRGSNTGSAEDA
+1587 QRGSNAGNTEECSAA
-1599 SGAAK
+1599 VK
-1604 IQLQQPSSVG
+1604 LQLQQSAG
-1614 GPEYP
+1614 AEGPAYP
-1619 NDEEG
+1619 NEEDGGGEDSGG
-1624 AAEEPCPAQEKKD
+1624 ASLKKD
-1637 GLGAEDAPQDG
+1637 EVVTEDMAQDG
-1648 MEPSSEGVPLT
+1648 AGATLEGPPVA
-1659 GFTESEERETK
+1659 GYTESEERETK
-1670 DDIGEAAEE
+1670 EEGGDVMEE
-1679 AAVASKS
+1679 AAVSSKS
-1686 EEPWTHEGSASHD
+1686 EEPWTQDGVPPHD
-1699 TPME
+1699 SSVE